1 MKSKPARLLAVVLA
15 LAVIAHA
22 RVALLPGWVVPV
34 PAVFLAVT
42 LAAVGVFAASIVMR
56 LRLGRAPLTPAAS
69 PGTATK
75 VAR

>member
-1 MKSKPARLLAVVLA
+1 MKLKPTRLLAVVLA

-42 LAAVGVFAASIVMR
+42 LTAAGMLAALIVLR
-56 LRLGRAPLTPAAS
+56 LRLDRMPPAPAAGRARP
-69 PGTATK
+69 
-75 VAR
+75 RR

>member
-1 MKSKPARLLAVVLA
+1 MKPKPARLLAVVFA

-42 LAAVGVFAASIVMR
+42 LAATGMFAAWIVLR
-56 LRLGRAPLTPAAS
+56 LRLDRAPAALAKG
-69 PGTATK
+69 PGHAAE

>member
-22 RVALLPGWVVPV
+22 RVALLPGWVVPA

-42 LAAVGVFAASIVMR
+42 LAAVGMFAASIVLR
-56 LRLGRAPLTPAAS
+56 LRFDRMPLAPAAA
-69 PGTATK
+69 PGAALEVK
-75 VAR
+75 

>member
-42 LAAVGVFAASIVMR
+42 LAAVGMFAASIVLR
-56 LRLGRAPLTPAAS
+56 LRLDRVPLAPAAG
-69 PGTATK
+69 PGTAAEVK
-75 VAR
+75 